1 MTKNTKKILLITAF
15 CILLLATT
23 FVGLFSYFKNTS
35 KSPSEE
41 VKNINQ
47 KELVEKKSENQESE
61 QKSEDNEK
69 KEKKEENLENDET
82 DLISPKEVSNSNST
96 DKNKTTTEFKTF
108 TGEEFKNFVDNF
120 QFSEVTLTTQKPFI
134 RGDEGADS
142 RIQEIA
148 EERGYK
154 LRPEADCK
162 CLQPLTNEAYNQMKN
177 AIANETGLNLVLVSG
192 FRSISDQRGIFLN
205 QIASYSNQVIA
216 EGRADQA
223 INQILVTRSIPG
235 YSKHHTGYT
244 LDFGCN
250 SSDLLNFKNT
260 ACYRWLS
267 ENNYYNAKRFGFI
280 PSYPAGAVLQGPDPE
295 EWEYIWVGVENLKE

>member
-1 MTKNTKKILLITAF
+1 MTKNTKKILLITTF
-15 CILLLATT
+15 CILLFAIT
-23 FVGLFSYFKNTS
+23 FVGLFSYFKSTS
-35 KSPSEE
+35 KPASEE
-41 VKNINQ
+41 IKNNNQ
-47 KELVEKKSENQESE
+47 QEVIEKKIETQENE
-61 QKSEDNEK
+61 QKNEDKTEKNLEEPETNSVNPETSNNNSISDNEK
-69 KEKKEENLENDET
+69 NN
-82 DLISPKEVSNSNST
+82 
-96 DKNKTTTEFKTF
+96 EFKTF
-108 TGEEFKNFVDNF
+108 TGEEFKNFGDNF

-142 RIQEIA
+142 RIQEMA
-148 EERGYK
+148 EKRGYK

-162 CLQPLTNEAYNQMKN
+162 CLQPLANEAYNQMKS
-177 AIANETGLNLVLVSG
+177 AMSSEVGLNLVLVSG

-205 QIASYSNQVIA
+205 QIASYSNQIIA
-216 EGRADQA
+216 EGRADQT

-250 SSDLLNFKNT
+250 SSDLLNFKNS

-280 PSYPAGAVLQGPDPE
+280 PSYPTGAVLQGPDPE
-295 EWEYIWVGVENLKE
+295 EWEYVWVGVENLKE